1 MVSRIAV
8 ALIALSVVAVTAQA
22 QAQSGPPLDPNGRP
36 YITSGPQPS
45 PGDYTR
51 ERPGM
56 QPANPQSADA
66 VSRPHGGQHDTAFKD
81 EYGFRYDAQ
90 GDRIDAAGRK
100 ISPLSTQP

>member
-1 MVSRIAV
+1 MTSRIAV
-8 ALIALSVVAVTAQA
+8 ALIVLVGISGVA

-56 QPANPQSADA
+56 QPADSQATA
-66 VSRPHGGQHDTAFKD
+66 MSRPRGGPHDTAFKD

-100 ISPLSTQP
+100 ISPHSTQP